1 VQYILFD
8 EENLENML
16 QSLEGVTPVFKRYR
30 YVEILAKSEKA
41 LVGKYRKLLFVF
53 TKEDFHTEVQPV
65 DIIKAEIVKGDDSFR
80 KFRFGRYVLRDKLLL
95 DCKYEEEFFF
105 DYLPALLCEI
115 TSAKLLIRDLNL
127 RAAQL
132 AEKETE
138 IVREIT
144 ELTEEVKTLSVK
156 RLEELSFEVS
166 SLRADFFTRYMK
178 FKDDVEDVFSS
189 ISRASSISVFLGGL
203 LEEQIDEL
211 RHQLETISYFES
223 RFEQTLNGVRDVLD
237 VVHLRL
243 EMLRGKENLELQKRT
258 SALQAAAAIIEFVA
272 VFYYTLKIWESFLPV
287 EEMPK
292 WLSFSLLTFF
302 TTAVV
307 VYTETLGEYIRE
319 RRVSL
324 KFALLTIVLIGAV
337 ILMIVL
343 PILFSAASQL
353 SGGH

>member
-1 VQYILFD
+1 MQYIIF
-8 EENLENML
+8 EEEDLERML
-16 QSLEGVTPVFKRYR
+16 QGLKGATPAFHRYR
-30 YVEILAKSEKA
+30 YVEILAKTDRA
-41 LVGKYRKLLFVF
+41 VVGRYRKLFF
-53 TKEDFHTEVQPV
+53 AFMEEEFQTEIQPV
-65 DIIKAEIVKGDDSFR
+65 EVIKVEIAKADNSFR
-80 KFRFGRYVLRDKLLL
+80 KFRFGSYLLRDKLLL
-95 DCKYEEEFFF
+95 DCEYREEFFT

-115 TSAKLLIRDLNL
+115 ASAKLLIKDLNL
-127 RAAQL
+127 RATHL
-132 AEKETE
+132 AERETE

-144 ELTEEVKTLSVK
+144 ELTEEIKTLSTT

-166 SLRADFFTRYMK
+166 SLRSSFFTSYMK
-178 FKDDVEDVFSS
+178 FKDDVEEVFSS
-189 ISRASSISVFLGGL
+189 ISRASSISIFLGGL

-211 RHQLETISYFES
+211 RRQLETISYFES
-223 RFEQTLNGVRDVLD
+223 RFEQTLSGVRDALD

-292 WLSFSLLTFF
+292 WLSFFLLTFF

-307 VYTETLGEYIRE
+307 IYTDALGEYIRE
-319 RRVSL
+319 RKLSL
-324 KFALLTIVLIGAV
+324 KFVTLTIILIGAV
-337 ILMIVL
+337 ILMITL
-343 PILFSAASQL
+343 PILFSAVSQP